1 MYSDNPKCQN
11 LTCIKNVSQHIET
24 NDLA

>member
-11 LTCIKNVSQHIET
+11 HTCIKNVSQHIET